1 MNHDITHCRG
11 NDCPIKEQCYRYLA
25 YKDINEPMLISVTAP
40 IYKNGS
46 CELFWDI
53 HVTISLNSEK
63 E

>member
-25 YKDINEPMLISVTAP
+25 YKDINKPMLISVTAP

>member
-1 MNHDITHCRG
+1 MDHDITHCRG
-11 NDCPIKEQCYRYLA
+11 NDCPVKEQCYRYLA
-25 YKDINEPMLISVTAP
+25 YKDINKPMLISVTAP

-53 HVTISLNSEK
+53 HVTISLNFEK